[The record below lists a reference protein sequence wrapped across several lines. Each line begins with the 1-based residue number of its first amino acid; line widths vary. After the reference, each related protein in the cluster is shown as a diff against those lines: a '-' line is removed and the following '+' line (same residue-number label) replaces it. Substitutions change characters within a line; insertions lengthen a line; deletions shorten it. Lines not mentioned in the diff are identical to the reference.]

1 MIDGIL
7 DWITNHQTLTFW
19 MMGLSVV
26 VFVGSLVSL
35 PFLVSRIPEDY
46 FSDAR
51 QHRGRFERLHP
62 LAHLGLRLLRNL
74 LGWLF
79 VLAGL
84 LMLVLPGQGL
94 LTILMG
100 LILCDFPGKYRLER
114 RLVAAPGVF
123 RAINWLRRRA
133 GHPPL
138 LAPKTHENP

>member
-7 DWITNHQTLTFW
+7 AWIANHQTLTFW
-19 MMGLSVV
+19 MMGLSLL

-35 PFLVSRIPEDY
+35 PFLVTWIPHDY

-51 QHRGRFERLHP
+51 RQQSRLERFHP
-62 LAHLGLRLLRNL
+62 LVHLGLRALKNL
-74 LGWLF
+74 LGWLL
-79 VLAGL
+79 VLAGI

-114 RLVAAPGVF
+114 RLATAPGVL
-123 RAINWLRRRA
+123 RAVNWLRRRA

-138 LAPKTHENP
+138 IAPHTPAND